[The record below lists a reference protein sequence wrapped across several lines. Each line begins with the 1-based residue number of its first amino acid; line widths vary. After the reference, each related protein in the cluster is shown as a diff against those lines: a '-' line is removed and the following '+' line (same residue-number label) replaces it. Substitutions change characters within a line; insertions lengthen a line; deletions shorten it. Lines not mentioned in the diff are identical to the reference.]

1 MASVAPRTKMM
12 FSSASAPRNLRAA
25 PRASSYA
32 SAVTSKARASSWVGA
47 AAGAPPRK

>member
-1 MASVAPRTKMM
+1 MAPRTKMM

-32 SAVTSKARASSWVGA
+32 SVARAANSCA
-47 AAGAPPRK
+47 ARWMFEFSCW